1 VQGARP
7 RTLPLGVVAVV
18 LGTGVAVAGDPE
30 GPAGYAGRDHHAIV
44 AVLCLVVAVAL
55 QVGVNFANDHS
66 DGIRGTDAFRVG
78 PPRLT
83 GSGRAAPV
91 AVLAVA
97 LASFGVAAV
106 AGLVIVLLTGLWW
119 MLAVGALSIA
129 AAWGYTGGRRPY
141 GYRALGEVAVFV
153 FFGLVPVLGTQ
164 LVQIGRVTAD
174 GGAGAVALGLFACG
188 VLMVNNIRDI
198 EVDRAAGKRTLAV
211 VVGRRGARIL
221 YALFLLLPYAALVV
235 PVLHAP
241 LALVA
246 LASLVPAIGAV
257 RLGTTAEAPLPL
269 IRALQLSSMTSL
281 LFGVLLAVALVADAT
296 A

>member
-1 VQGARP
+1 
-7 RTLPLGVVAVV
+7 
-18 LGTGVAVAGDPE
+18 
-30 GPAGYAGRDHHAIV
+30 
-44 AVLCLVVAVAL
+44 
-55 QVGVNFANDHS
+55 
-66 DGIRGTDAFRVG
+66 VG

-83 GSGRAAPV
+83 GSGRAAPG

-106 AGLVIVLLTGLWW
+106 AGLGVVLLTGLWW

-141 GYRALGEVAVFV
+141 GYRALGEVAVLV

-164 LVQIGRVTAD
+164 LAQIGRVTAD
-174 GGAGAVALGLFACG
+174 GVAGALALGLFACA

-198 EVDRAAGKRTLAV
+198 DVDRAAGKRTLAV
-211 VVGRRGARIL
+211 VVGRRTARIL
-221 YALFLLLPYAALVV
+221 YALLMLLPYAVLVV
-235 PVLHAP
+235 PVPHAP

-257 RLGTTAEAPLPL
+257 RRGTTAEAPLPL

-281 LFGVLLAVALVADAT
+281 LFGILLAVALVVDAT